1 MQSSKNYTQTYLQQC
16 KKILD
21 TLAQQENQIHQAA
34 NWFAETI
41 LAGRMVHL
49 FGSGHSRIMVEEMWP
64 RYGSFPGFNPL
75 VELSL
80 TYHNAVV
87 GSNGQRQAMFLENV
101 MGLAKQ
107 ILRNFDLSAQ
117 DSGLVISNS
126 GTNIVPIEV
135 AQEMKKAG
143 MPVVAIV
150 GRQHAEE
157 SSSKHPDGIKLTD
170 VVDLVLDNGVPAGD
184 SMVMIDQLD
193 TPVSPGSTVGGSI
206 LINSIKAE
214 VAGRLTEAGVPPQ
227 VLTASCLIG
236 SERSSKIFQSAY
248 DEHAHRLAKLFARVG
263 TD

>member
-1 MQSSKNYTQTYLQQC
+1 M
-16 KKILD
+16 
-21 TLAQQENQIHQAA
+21 
-34 NWFAETI
+34 
-41 LAGRMVHL
+41 
-49 FGSGHSRIMVEEMWP
+49 
-64 RYGSFPGFNPL
+64 
-75 VELSL
+75 
-80 TYHNAVV
+80 
-87 GSNGQRQAMFLENV
+87 
-101 MGLAKQ
+101 
-107 ILRNFDLSAQ
+107 
-117 DSGLVISNS
+117 
-126 GTNIVPIEV
+126 
-135 AQEMKKAG
+135 
-143 MPVVAIV
+143 

-248 DEHAHRLAKLFARVG
+248 DEHAHRLAKLFARLG